1 MLIFVLRKRVKL
13 AVELLWVTNKAIDR
27 CPFLLLQPLWT
38 VTGLLFFWALWV
50 AVLLS
55 LGTAGEVGGGGTVPL
70 ESAQGS
76 PRCITSISPPL
87 PSSGRCPMPMAM
99 GLGPGARSV
108 NMGNVSSS
116 DLKGSWVC
124 VW

>member
-38 VTGLLFFWALWV
+38 VAGLLFFWALWV

-55 LGTAGEVGGGGTVPL
+55 LGTAGEVGGGAAPSPWSRRREALAVSQA
-70 ESAQGS
+70 SA
-76 PRCITSISPPL
+76 L
-87 PSSGRCPMPMAM
+87 PSRAVGGVRCPWRW
-99 GLGPGARSV
+99 GSVRELGP
-108 NMGNVSSS
+108 
-116 DLKGSWVC
+116 
-124 VW
+124 